1 MALTVLT
8 TFSLRTGLEVIE
20 NLYGFDLA
28 ETSDFPRN
36 YKNYKKNTKK
46 IVISLCAKMGAVGH
60 ERIRYRARKPS
71 SC

>member
-1 MALTVLT
+1 MALTLLT

-36 YKNYKKNTKK
+36 YKNYKKITKK
-46 IVISLCAKMGAVGH
+46 FCNLTLRENGSRWA
-60 ERIRYRARKPS
+60 
-71 SC
+71 